1 MKIVDIMET
10 MTIQEVVDFIIDGLK
25 SGKYQ
30 PMYTKVLDF
39 EDISLFDVRRKI
51 QKKRNRGNKYDIDNV
66 VVYSFLP
73 DEWTFQL
80 QNIRDRE
87 NMTVICFLEFKFD
100 QGRGGFYFY
109 GLGYPDKS
117 DPITIS
123 LANIK
128 ILESWEIDTS
138 KTLSDILFP

>member
-1 MKIVDIMET
+1 MKVVDIIET
-10 MTIQEVVDFIIDGLK
+10 MTIQEVVDFIIDDLR

-30 PMYTKVLDF
+30 PMYTNVLDF

-51 QKKRNRGNKYDIDNV
+51 RKKHNLGNKYNIDNA
-66 VVYSFLP
+66 VVYSFSK

-100 QGRGGFYFY
+100 QGKGGFYFY
-109 GLGYPDKS
+109 GLGYPDRS
-117 DPITIS
+117 SLITIGP
-123 LANIK
+123 NIK
-128 ILESWEIDTS
+128 ILEPWEIDTS